1 MKFREALRY
10 MSKGITITKNYK
22 LRKDLSIE
30 HNGYTLYRIE
40 CIRAFDD
47 IEVGTL
53 GGYVESYNNL
63 KNNAWAYDDAKIY
76 GKAVVCHNAKVFDN
90 AQIYGS
96 AMVYDNAQIYGN
108 AIVSG
113 NARVYGCAT
122 VCDNAIIFENAAI
135 FESAN
140 VFEGSSIYGCAKI
153 YGKAVV
159 CRNATIFGNA
169 QVYDNAQV
177 CDDARVYD
185 NARIYDNANIFANAV
200 VFGNAIVHGDACV
213 SSNARVCGDEL
224 KKESDICYISNR
236 HYDITITP
244 LYIRIGCQYHSQKTW
259 WNFNDKQIEKM
270 DGKNAL
276 DFWKIWKE
284 PLKQI
289 CKAMKTENN
298 TDKMN

>member
-1 MKFREALRY
+1 MKFREALRH

-76 GKAVVCHNAKVFDN
+76 GKAVVC
-90 AQIYGS
+90 
-96 AMVYDNAQIYGN
+96 
-108 AIVSG
+108 
-113 NARVYGCAT
+113 
-122 VCDNAIIFENAAI
+122 
-135 FESAN
+135 
-140 VFEGSSIYGCAKI
+140 
-153 YGKAVV
+153 
-159 CRNATIFGNA
+159 RNATIFGNA
-169 QVYDNAQV
+169 QV
-177 CDDARVYD
+177 CDDARV
-185 NARIYDNANIFANAV
+185 YDNANIFANAV

-298 TDKMN
+298 TDKNN